1 MPVRS
6 YRSSFSSTGR
16 TGFISGHQTNQ
27 NQGGGEKKA
36 GLVPSVGNGS
46 WASIFKGITD
56 PVNGRCCSA
65 GRLAETLVF
74 TRNTVR
80 PTNTR
85 PDLSMR

>member
-16 TGFISGHQTNQ
+16 TGFISGHRVNQ

-36 GLVPSVGNGS
+36 GLIPSVGNGS
-46 WASIFKGITD
+46 WASIFKGIVEPET
-56 PVNGRCCSA
+56 GRCCSA
-65 GRLAETLVF
+65 AKMAQTLVF

-85 PDLSMR
+85 PDIPMH